1 MTQAVALPP
10 ITTSANTLS
19 KVGPGA
25 LLSDQGQDIPI
36 FLRKTY
42 HMVDTCDPSVACWSD
57 DGETFVVKNPEKFE
71 KQIIPQ
77 FFKHS
82 KFSSFVRQLNFYA
95 FRKIKYADTIRIDP
109 KLEAETANYWRFR
122 HEKFQ
127 RGKPELLQEIKRMNG
142 QKGNSTS
149 NNKKNSNIAQTDK
162 ENTALKSEV
171 GQLKSKLE
179 QMTKNIDDLTSL
191 VQKVSLQQQ
200 QQQQTPQPAA
210 VINSN
215 NKRTKVEDVL
225 VSTMPPLPDIPQS
238 FGGPSAAITT
248 TTTIAMEVDDFSPPS
263 IPSPMHPTLTTSD
276 NPSDLS
282 DDTFVDQL
290 FTAFKTEH
298 FDFEETATMA
308 TPKTV
313 SNNRASTELMA
324 KLSDALAT
332 LPLQIQELIVNRLIQ
347 AITAPKEI
355 QDALPLNE
363 VIVPQSPPS
372 NSTVEASSK
381 PNLPL
386 AAATL
391 TALLAQYGEDAIK
404 AAAKDAAATANASSN
419 SATAAANN
427 NRSKALLIPV
437 HAWAWII
444 LPLMVYSRKWPLIFE
459 CMGCHSHSYHRNTT
473 TTLIVS
479 QLQTKRQ
486 EGRAISFFIIT
497 TTTFIM
503 LECTQMCVLCSN

>member
-1 MTQAVALPP
+1 MTTAVALPP
-10 ITTSANTLS
+10 TPVAPTSAPVLP
-19 KVGPGA
+19 KAAPAA
-25 LLSDQGQDIPI
+25 LLSDQAQDIPI

-42 HMVDTCDPSVACWSD
+42 HMVDTCDPTVACWSE

-142 QKGNSTS
+142 QKGTSTS
-149 NNKKNSNIAQTDK
+149 TTKKNATTTLVDK

-171 GQLKSKLE
+171 SQLKSKLE
-179 QMTKNIDDLTSL
+179 QMTKNIDELTSL

-200 QQQQTPQPAA
+200 QAPAPVA
-210 VINSN
+210 SSSTGTVINTN
-215 NKRTKVEDVL
+215 NKRTKVEN
-225 VSTMPPLPDIPQS
+225 SMPPLPDIPQS
-238 FGGPSAAITT
+238 SFVGSASNS
-248 TTTIAMEVDDFSPPS
+248 MEIDDFSPPS
-263 IPSPMHPTLTTSD
+263 IPSPMHPTLTTSET
-276 NPSDLS
+276 PSDLS

-298 FDFEETATMA
+298 FDFEDVNSQA
-308 TPKTV
+308 TPKST
-313 SNNRASTELMA
+313 SSQRASPELMA

-332 LPLQIQELIVNRLIQ
+332 LPLQVQELIVNRLIQ

-355 QDALPLNE
+355 QDALPSNNE
-363 VIVPQSPPS
+363 SIVPQSPPS
-372 NSTVEASSK
+372 SSTVTK
-381 PNLPL
+381 TQQTPNLPL

-391 TALLAQYGEDAIK
+391 AALLAQYGEDAIK
-404 AAAKDAAATANASSN
+404 AAAKDAAQTNNAKHQAT
-419 SATAAANN
+419 TANN
-427 NRSKALLIPV
+427 NRKALLIPV
-437 HAWAWII
+437 HA
-444 LPLMVYSRKWPLIFE
+444 
-459 CMGCHSHSYHRNTT
+459 
-473 TTLIVS
+473 
-479 QLQTKRQ
+479 
-486 EGRAISFFIIT
+486 
-497 TTTFIM
+497 
-503 LECTQMCVLCSN
+503 

>member
-1 MTQAVALPP
+1 MTTAVVLPP
-10 ITTSANTLS
+10 VTTSATTIS
-19 KVGPGA
+19 KATPGA
-25 LLSDQGQDIPI
+25 LLSDQAQDIPI

-142 QKGNSTS
+142 QKGNSS
-149 NNKKNSNIAQTDK
+149 SSNKKNASSQQTEK

-171 GQLKSKLE
+171 CQLKSKLE
-179 QMTKNIDDLTSL
+179 LMTKNIDELTSL

-200 QQQQTPQPAA
+200 QQTTQPAA

-215 NKRTKVEDVL
+215 NKRAKVEDVPA
-225 VSTMPPLPDIPQS
+225 STTMPPLPDIPQS
-238 FGGPSAAITT
+238 FGGTSALHNAAAAAAAATS
-248 TTTIAMEVDDFSPPS
+248 MEVDDFSPPS

-276 NPSDLS
+276 TPSDLS

-298 FDFEETATMA
+298 FDFEETSTLAA
-308 TPKTV
+308 PKTT
-313 SNNRASTELMA
+313 SNNPRVNTELMA

-332 LPLQIQELIVNRLIQ
+332 LPSQIQEMIVNRLIQ

-355 QDALPLNE
+355 QDALPSNGL
-363 VIVPQSPPS
+363 VVPQSPTSSP
-372 NSTVEASSK
+372 TVEASPK

-391 TALLAQYGEDAIK
+391 AALLAQYGEDAIK
-404 AAAKDAAATANASSN
+404 AAAKDAAGATNSSGT
-419 SATAAANN
+419 SATSAANN

-437 HAWAWII
+437 HA
-444 LPLMVYSRKWPLIFE
+444 
-459 CMGCHSHSYHRNTT
+459 
-473 TTLIVS
+473 
-479 QLQTKRQ
+479 
-486 EGRAISFFIIT
+486 
-497 TTTFIM
+497 
-503 LECTQMCVLCSN
+503 